1 MTTIITIFQ
10 VLVVI
15 TFISSAAAARALSAP
30 RTEIRF
36 IEDLRFDTRSPVGW
50 ILLLTLLSIP
60 FLSILLAIRFLNIKI
75 IVEHFKLFLVIVN
88 P

>member
-30 RTEIRF
+30 RTEIKL

-75 IVEHFKLFLVIVN
+75 IIEHFKLFLIIVN